1 MHSIDMVEMCGST
14 DHECITGYDLYL
26 NAVNDLKLLMLN
38 GAHTFSKMF
47 MEDIIK
53 DGAGNIFQDS
63 DVAEEV
69 TAPLP
74 RKKMPSEEGY
84 ASHNSTVNT
93 SVDDL
98 AANNHSSSFK
108 DISSIDDSTATVD
121 VQTAQLRSI
130 KCRTTCNEILHNV
143 ITRLNSDCKTTLHLS
158 FVKLLTDAL
167 ESTVQ
172 ELIIAPSY
180 EVWEVP
186 ILLFTTII
194 YHVVYVHT

>member
-14 DHECITGYDLYL
+14 DHECMTGFDLYL
-26 NAVNDLKLLMLN
+26 NALNDLKLLMLN

-53 DGAGNIFQDS
+53 DGAGNILQDS
-63 DVAEEV
+63 DLAEDV
-69 TAPLP
+69 NT
-74 RKKMPSEEGY
+74 RKKIPSSEEGY

-93 SVDDL
+93 SVDDVT
-98 AANNHSSSFK
+98 ANNNQFSSFK
-108 DISSIDDSTATVD
+108 DMSSIEDSSMMD
-121 VQTAQLRSI
+121 SQTAHLRSI
-130 KCRTTCNEILHNV
+130 KCRTTCNEILQNV
-143 ITRLNSDCKTTLHLS
+143 ITRLNADCKTTLHLS

-180 EVWEVP
+180 EVERFPVVSDTMSDG
-186 ILLFTTII
+186 I
-194 YHVVYVHT
+194 HVCTHV